1 MKVDNVYT
9 SIACNRTPEAA
20 DWGHNN
26 LVLFGAC
33 NAVAVFDP
41 SVCAYYC
48 ILYHLPNA
56 SFLCST
62 ILPAR

>member
-1 MKVDNVYT
+1 MKVENVYT

-33 NAVAVFDP
+33 NAVGVFDP
-41 SVCAYYC
+41 SVSVLVC
-48 ILYHLPNA
+48 LLN
-56 SFLCST
+56 
-62 ILPAR
+62 